1 MSKFV
6 SACVMASLTGLAAP
20 GVWAQTGV
28 LDFEDIVCARK
39 AAQCELGDQYVARGF
54 ALRHTP
60 AVDEPLAAG
69 LLGIGP
75 TWKPNRKGS
84 TALMIRSCEAQVT
97 LMANDNAL
105 FDAQSIEL
113 AEVNGQGPSS
123 VEFVGQKGD
132 GTEVRQSFQLDGKA
146 GWQKFSFSA
155 GFRELSALQWSQG
168 DCINVQPHMVD
179 QLELARSAKP

>member
-6 SACVMASLTGLAAP
+6 SACVTASLTGLAAP
-20 GVWAQTGV
+20 GVSAQTGL
-28 LDFEDIVCARK
+28 LDFEDIACARK
-39 AAQCELGDQYVARGF
+39 AAQCEVGDQYMARGF
-54 ALRHTP
+54 ALRYTP

-75 TWKPNRKGS
+75 AWKPNRKGS
-84 TALMIRSCEAQVT
+84 TALMIRSCEAQAT
-97 LMANDNAL
+97 LMANDNTL
-105 FDAQSIEL
+105 FDARSIEL
-113 AEVNGQGPSS
+113 AEVNGQGPSA

-146 GWQKFSFSA
+146 GWQKFNFGA
-155 GFRELSALQWSQG
+155 GFQGLSALQWSQG